1 MNDND
6 RNQSSFEE
14 EEGGMDLSAA
24 SDLEGE
30 LVSEPWIISA
40 GRSFGRFLAKIGVG
54 ILGFLFDAIK
64 AVFGLVF
71 GIFYGLYALVRGAF
85 VGLRGAHRNF
95 YEVDVYG
102 KVSYFVMGVSH
113 IKSRHIAEGVI
124 YLAVEIVFLLWMG
137 LTGWISIGNLSL
149 NDEVKE
155 SFKNVGNILV
165 LVQGI
170 FTLIFALAF
179 FVFYFSYLRAVHDLY
194 VIHNEPAFKNAQ
206 LKALYAIEH
215 NADFEDVKAARTG
228 HERRKLLM
236 ENHGYGVID
245 ARYAS
250 YLPWSRLDPNPQGLV
265 GAFVNLRRTLVVFET
280 KVYEK
285 YDALRRQVELRLL
298 SDVFARFLEWHFVPS
313 KETRGYSAVYQEAR
327 TRYIRFIHKYD
338 KYNDYHAVTRD
349 YRVMITLLSSPK
361 TIADCAH
368 GIGEGKTL
376 VGPDAALV
384 YALRDPS
391 KYLAAAFDGLEG
403 KITHKAIDDNLN
415 VKVAMDGSLRRKLSK
430 IFHACYLY
438 AGQEKAGGEPLV
450 DGKINKEALKGRP
463 IEENLKTYLA
473 YYEQRCEAYGV
484 KYAAKAATSV
494 PIIASRLIGVYGCSY
509 SLAKKAARIYLRG
522 LKAEEKPAKE
532 NGRSLFY
539 NNYVN
544 PFALAGRSMN
554 EVVGLYRRSYELRAA
569 AFEEENAARAASA
582 KAVSAILADP
592 YAYLSFEGNENAVL
606 KALGTEHPEL
616 TAYDL
621 RFLRKDLAMAARLG
635 AEGGAAY
642 LKARHQESLAYA
654 RMSEAPFHGQ
664 ANPFVKKVKQFGD
677 ERFAFTVM
685 SLPIIGS
692 ICCSIVPLVISI
704 LIAFTD
710 WAGQAAGQRLFTWS
724 LSGWE
729 NAFGL
734 GATGQVFF
742 STFLELLT
750 WTLVWA
756 VLATFLNYI
765 FGIILALMINRKSIK
780 LKKMWRTIF
789 VVTIAI
795 PQFITLLC
803 MRSIFS
809 DNGPINTWLLQQGWY
824 VDGVSKALGMG
835 RYVGD
840 DWIATAF
847 PFLVTKT
854 GSASR
859 ADLPYTGTNPFVL
872 AFTQAFWPK
881 LTIVLINIWVGI
893 PYTMLSTSGILMNIP
908 DDLYES
914 SQIDGANK
922 WRQFWSITMPYVLFV
937 TGPSL
942 LTTFIGNINNFNVI
956 FFLTDGGYNHGGML
970 ETSAGD
976 TSLLI
981 TWIYNLS
988 NATPPMYNT
997 TSILGCIV
1005 FAICGFFSLIVYRRL
1020 GSVKNEEEFQ

>member
-1 MNDND
+1 MNDNE
-6 RNQSSFEE
+6 RNDSSFQE
-14 EEGGMDLSAA
+14 EEGGMDFSAA
-24 SDLEGE
+24 ANLDRE
-30 LVSEPWIISA
+30 LVSEPAIVSA

-54 ILGFLFDAIK
+54 ILGFLFDAVK
-64 AVFGLVF
+64 ALFGLVF
-71 GIFYGLYALVRGAF
+71 GIFYGLYSLGRAAF

-102 KVSYFVMGVSH
+102 KVSYFVMGVAH
-113 IKSRHIAEGVI
+113 IKSRHLGEGIV

-137 LTGWISIGNLSL
+137 LTGWMSIGNLSL

-155 SFKNVGNILV
+155 SFKDVGNIVV

-170 FTLIFALAF
+170 FTLIFCLIF
-179 FVFYFSYLRAVHDLY
+179 FVFYGSYLRAVHDLY
-194 VIHNEPAFKNAQ
+194 VIHHEPAFKNAH
-206 LKALYAIEH
+206 LRALYAIEH
-215 NADFEDVKAARTG
+215 NADYDDVKACKTARG
-228 HERRKLLM
+228 RRKALM
-236 ENHGYGVID
+236 ENHGYGVIE

-250 YLPWSRLDPNPQGLV
+250 YLPWSRLESNPQGLT
-265 GAFVNLRRTLVVFET
+265 GTLTKARRSLVAFET

-285 YDALRRQVELRLL
+285 YDGLRKEVEAHLL

-327 TRYIRFIHKYD
+327 SRYVRFIHKYD
-338 KYNDYHAVTRD
+338 KYNDYYAVTRD
-349 YRVMITLLSSPK
+349 YKAMVTLLSSPK
-361 TIADCAH
+361 TLSDCAS
-368 GIGEGKTL
+368 GSGEGSSL
-376 VGPDAALV
+376 VGPDAPLV
-384 YALRDPS
+384 YALRNPD
-391 KYLAAAFDGLEG
+391 KYLAAAFEPGEA
-403 KITHKAIDDNLN
+403 KTNRKAIDDRLN
-415 VKVAMDGSLRRKLSK
+415 VKVAMDASLRRKLSK
-430 IFHACYLY
+430 IFYRCYVI
-438 AGQEKAGGEPLV
+438 AGQERAATGTPAE
-450 DGKINKEALKGRP
+450 GKLDEAAMKGRP
-463 IEENLKTYLA
+463 IEENLKVYLA
-473 YYEQRCEAYGV
+473 YYEERCASYAV
-484 KYAAKAATSV
+484 KYADKAKTSV
-494 PIIASRLIGVYGCSY
+494 PIIASRLVGVYGCSY
-509 SLAKKAARIYLRG
+509 ALAKKAARIYLRG
-522 LKAEEKPAKE
+522 VRSEKKPAQEK
-532 NGRSLFY
+532 GRSLFY
-539 NNYVN
+539 HDRVN

-554 EVVGLYRRSYELRAA
+554 EVVGLYRRSYELRLA
-569 AFEEENAARAASA
+569 AFEKENAERSASA
-582 KAVSAILADP
+582 KAVSEILADP
-592 YAYLSFEGNENAVL
+592 YSYLSFGKNENAVS
-606 KALGTEHPEL
+606 KALAAEHPEL
-616 TAYDL
+616 TSYDL
-621 RFLRKDLAMAARLG
+621 RFLKADLKTAIRLG
-635 AEGGAAY
+635 SEKGGAY
-642 LKARHQESLAYA
+642 LKARHAESLSYA
-654 RMSEAPFHGQ
+654 KLSETPFHGQ
-664 ANPFVKKVKQFGD
+664 ANPFIKKVKQFGD

-685 SLPIIGS
+685 SLPIFGS
-692 ICCSIVPLVISI
+692 ICCSIVPLLISI

-710 WAGQAAGQRLFTWS
+710 WAGQSAGQRLFTWS

-803 MRSIFS
+803 MRSLFS
-809 DNGPINTWLLQQGWY
+809 DNGPINNWLLDQSWY
-824 VDGVSKALGMG
+824 VDGLSKSLGMG
-835 RYVGD
+835 RYIKGEWV
-840 DWIATAF
+840 ATAF
-847 PFLVTKT
+847 PFLVTST
-854 GSASR
+854 GSAST
-859 ADLPYTGTNPFVL
+859 ADLPYDGTNPFVL
-872 AFTQAFWPK
+872 AFTHAFWPK

-908 DDLYES
+908 EDLYES

-922 WRQFWSITMPYVLFV
+922 WRQFWSVTMPYVLFV

-970 ETSAGD
+970 ETNAGD

>member
-6 RNQSSFEE
+6 RNQPSFEE

-30 LVSEPWIISA
+30 LVSEPWVISA

-71 GIFYGLYALVRGAF
+71 GIFYGLYALVRGVFA
-85 VGLRGAHRNF
+85 GLRGAHRNF

-137 LTGWISIGNLSL
+137 LTGWMSIGNLSL
-149 NDEVKE
+149 SDEVKE

-170 FTLIFALAF
+170 FTIIFAFAF

-194 VIHNEPAFKNAQ
+194 VIRNEPAFKNAQ

-236 ENHGYGVID
+236 ENHGYGAID

-250 YLPWSRLDPNPQGLV
+250 YLPWDRLEPNPKGLA
-265 GAFVNLRRTLVVFET
+265 GLFVNLRRSLVALET

-361 TIADCAH
+361 TIADCAN
-368 GIGEGKTL
+368 GSGEGKTL
-376 VGPDAALV
+376 AGPEAPLV
-384 YALRDPS
+384 YALRDPG
-391 KYLAAAFDGLEG
+391 KYLTAAFDGLEG
-403 KITHKAIDDNLN
+403 KITRKAIDDNLN

-484 KYAAKAATSV
+484 KYAARAATSV

-522 LKAEEKPAKE
+522 LKAEKKPARE

-539 NNYVN
+539 NNCVN

-592 YAYLSFEGNENAVL
+592 YAYLSFEGNENALL

-621 RFLRKDLAMAARLG
+621 RFLRKDLATAARLG

-654 RMSEAPFHGQ
+654 KMSEAPFHGQ

-692 ICCSIVPLVISI
+692 ICCSIVPLAISI

-734 GATGQVFF
+734 GATGQAFF

-765 FGIILALMINRKSIK
+765 FGIVLALMINRKSIK

-835 RYVGD
+835 RYIGE
-840 DWIATAF
+840 DWVATAF
-847 PFLVTKT
+847 PFLITTT